1 MKPHT
6 RFQICIATFSL
17 VFGME
22 SMLLVKFEVPFL
34 KIAIDECLDNSQ
46 SLMDKLE
53 KLENLSKD
61 LQLLVEHV
69 KIA

>member
-1 MKPHT
+1 
-6 RFQICIATFSL
+6 
-17 VFGME
+17 
-22 SMLLVKFEVPFL
+22 MLLVKFEVPFF

-46 SLMDKLE
+46 SQMYRLE

-61 LQLLVEHV
+61 SQLLVEHM